1 MPIKMMLT
9 LDAFWKGLV
18 LGAVPG
24 ILCKVVSGVAARG
37 RWKSNGEKMR
47 ASQASIMTRFGLVQ
61 PIQYLVG
68 MAMVA
73 RGEFAFLVAYSAR

>member
-1 MPIKMMLT
+1 MNPNPNPNPSPSPNPNPNPNPNQ
-9 LDAFWKGLV
+9 A
-18 LGAVPG
+18 
-24 ILCKVVSGVAARG
+24 
-37 RWKSNGEKMR
+37 MR
-47 ASQASIMTRFGLVQ
+47 QASIMTRGGIVQ

>member
-1 MPIKMMLT
+1 M
-9 LDAFWKGLV
+9 A
-18 LGAVPG
+18 A
-24 ILCKVVSGVAARG
+24 GVAART
-37 RWKSNGEKMR
+37 RTTPREQQAMSE
-47 ASQASIMTRFGLVQ
+47 ASIMTWGGVVQ

>member
-1 MPIKMMLT
+1 MV
-9 LDAFWKGLV
+9 A
-18 LGAVPG
+18 
-24 ILCKVVSGVAARG
+24 GVAART
-37 RWKSNGEKMR
+37 RTTPREQQAMSE
-47 ASQASIMTRFGLVQ
+47 ASIMTWGGVVQ